1 MKYDHFVSVA
11 GLVKNDQGQILM
23 ILSPDRG
30 WEYPG
35 GMVEPGE
42 TLQAALAREVLEET
56 GVQAEAVAFAG
67 VSKNLPR
74 NIVNVDF
81 ICRYVGGDLQTSP
94 ESLEVRWVSPEE
106 ALRLVTLPVTK
117 HRLAE
122 MLTADGKMYCFGF
135 QREPYQEFDDGKFP
149 LKS

>member
-1 MKYDHFVSVA
+1 MEYNHFVSVA
-11 GLVKNDQGQILM
+11 GLVKNELGQILM

-42 TLQAALAREVLEET
+42 TLQAALEREIFEET
-56 GVQAEAVAFAG
+56 GVRAEAVAFAG
-67 VSKNLPR
+67 ISKNLPR

-81 ICRYVGGDLQTSP
+81 ICRYVRGDLQTSP

-106 ALRLVTLPVTK
+106 AMELVTLPVTRR
-117 HRLAE
+117 RLGE
-122 MLTADGKMYCFGF
+122 MLTADGNMYCFGF
-135 QREPYQEFDDGKFP
+135 QREPYQEFDDGKFSI
-149 LKS
+149 K